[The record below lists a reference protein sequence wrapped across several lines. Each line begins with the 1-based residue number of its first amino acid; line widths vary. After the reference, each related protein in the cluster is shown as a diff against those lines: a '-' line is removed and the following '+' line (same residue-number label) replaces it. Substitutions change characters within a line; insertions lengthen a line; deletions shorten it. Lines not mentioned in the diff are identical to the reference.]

1 MVHFC
6 VVPGC
11 SNKSDRDTHLSF
23 HRLPL
28 KNKSLLKIWIHKIGR
43 KNLPLNDNSRV
54 CSEHFPGGRQLLVN
68 DEYPTLKLP
77 KLSTQ
82 VVLPSKRRSSRI
94 RNRNGEIIS
103 TQVQCA
109 DHVSEQVE
117 STLCDKAVCTELAG
131 KEIESL
137 LAQVKELEKTVVDLK
152 KKQLSS
158 KFAVSTIAHDDRKV
172 AFHTGFPTYDFMAC
186 FRYLGP
192 AVSNLVYWSSNSQK
206 QESSGTPLRSKAPSG
221 RARRLQ
227 PVNEFFMTLVRLRL
241 GLLEQDLA
249 DRFGI
254 STSTVSR
261 IFTTWINF
269 LYLRLKDLPLWP
281 PKEII
286 DTYMPQVFKCL
297 YPTTR
302 VIVDATEIY
311 VEKPSLPDIQQMTFS
326 SYKNNNTFKGL
337 IGISPSCAISFI
349 PRLFPGS
356 ISDKL
361 TKQSGLLELL
371 ERGDSVMADRGFDIQ
386 NDLTPL
392 GVRLN
397 IPPFLKG

>member
-1 MVHFC
+1 M
-6 VVPGC
+6 
-11 SNKSDRDTHLSF
+11 
-23 HRLPL
+23 
-28 KNKSLLKIWIHKIGR
+28 
-43 KNLPLNDNSRV
+43 
-54 CSEHFPGGRQLLVN
+54 
-68 DEYPTLKLP
+68 KLP

-82 VVLPSKRRSSRI
+82 VVLPSKRRSPRI
-94 RNRNGEIIS
+94 RSRNGETIS

-109 DHVSEQVE
+109 AHDVSEQVE

-131 KEIESL
+131 KGIESL

-152 KKQLSS
+152 KQLSS
-158 KFAVSTIAHDDRKV
+158 KFAVSTIGHDDRKV
-172 AFHTGFPTYDFMAC
+172 AFYTGFPTYNDFMAC

-227 PVNEFFMTLVRLRL
+227 PVDEFFMTLVRLRL

-286 DTYMPQVFKCL
+286 DAYMPQVFKSL

-311 VEKPSLPDIQQMTFS
+311 VGKTSLPDIQQMTFS

-337 IGISPSCAISFI
+337 IGISPSGAISFI
-349 PRLFPGS
+349 SRLFPGS
-356 ISDKL
+356 ISDKEL

-371 ERGDSVMADRGFDIQ
+371 ERGDSVMVDRGFDIQ
-386 NDLTPL
+386 DDLTPL

-397 IPPFLKG
+397 IPPFLKGKHQLSPNEMIETRRIASVRIHVERAMEQIKNYHIFDRTLPNS